1 MRFME
6 STVSIVL
13 VTTDNIMDDVTSC
26 FNNVLC
32 IMELEV
38 ADMPSPPPP
47 CWKYK
52 KSWLPKDL
60 EMVVLIACSY
70 LSVLYAAQ
78 FTPLANFEK
87 MWPAP
92 GKGTI
97 EHNSN
102 NRQNV
107 KNFSL
112 SENLMYY
119 YLYHVKCR
127 YGRNWILCIKK
138 RFFSRKK
145 RFFQPECIRMV
156 VTLLV
161 INIFSCI
168 IVLSTDRAIYLC

>member
-1 MRFME
+1 MSWMM
-6 STVSIVL
+6 SLPVL
-13 VTTDNIMDDVTSC
+13 AMYY
-26 FNNVLC
+26 VLWNWRWLTC
-32 IMELEV
+32 
-38 ADMPSPPPP
+38 PPPP
-47 CWKYK
+47 PPPFWKNK

-60 EMVVLIACSY
+60 EMVILIACSY
-70 LSVLYAAQ
+70 LSVLYEAQ

-92 GKGTI
+92 GKGTV

-138 RFFSRKK
+138 CFFSRRKK
-145 RFFQPECIRMV
+145 I
-156 VTLLV
+156 
-161 INIFSCI
+161 
-168 IVLSTDRAIYLC
+168 LSTWVHKNGHNSACDQYFFLYHCTQYRQSYLSMLKIQ